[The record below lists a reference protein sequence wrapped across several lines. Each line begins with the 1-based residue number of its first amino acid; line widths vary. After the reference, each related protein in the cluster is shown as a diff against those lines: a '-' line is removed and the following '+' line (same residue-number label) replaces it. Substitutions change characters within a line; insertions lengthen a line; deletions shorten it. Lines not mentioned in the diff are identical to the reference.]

1 MQFLAKKWLS
11 GAAPKEMKSW
21 KISSPNG
28 LFFFIMKKSIES
40 GQFVNE
46 TFGKCLKTCTEGL
59 KIKME
64 NYWNILTSVP
74 HTLNL
79 YMWNAHDML
88 DCMMPT
94 ICLGDERKKVVKQV

>member
-1 MQFLAKKWLS
+1 MSS
-11 GAAPKEMKSW
+11 GAAQKEMKSW
-21 KISSPNG
+21 KINSPNG
-28 LFFFIMKKSIES
+28 LFFLNLKKSIES
-40 GQFVNE
+40 GQFVHE
-46 TFGKCLKTCTEGL
+46 TFGKCLKTCTETL
-59 KIKME
+59 KNKNG
-64 NYWNILTSVP
+64 NYWNILTSLP

>member
-1 MQFLAKKWLS
+1 MSS
-11 GAAPKEMKSW
+11 GAAQKEMKSW
-21 KISSPNG
+21 KINSPNG
-28 LFFFIMKKSIES
+28 LFFLNLKKSIES
-40 GQFVNE
+40 GQFVHE
-46 TFGKCLKTCTEGL
+46 TCGKRLKNKNG
-59 KIKME
+59 